1 MASTQPGTPTTPFTD
16 APAIPGSVRALME
29 ELGPVWGND
38 IKAHTRRMIE
48 AYDALHAATPK
59 HGRREMDLPYGPDER
74 HRLDVYVP
82 PSGVEPAPAAGRPVL
97 MFVHGGA
104 FVDGEKNRT
113 PEIYANVLWFMARH
127 GIVGVNVE
135 FRLAPAHPFP
145 SATEDIAAA
154 VRWVRQHARQW
165 GGDPDRIFLM
175 GHSAGGTH
183 VGHYAGDP
191 RFHPENGSGLAG
203 LILVSGRVRAEAGA
217 ENPNARRVEAYYGV
231 DARRMEEGSP
241 VTYAAQGLAKLP
253 IMLAVAQYEN
263 PLIDVHNAELYHALS
278 AHRRRAPRFVWLAG
292 HNHTSITAHLNT
304 ADEYFGAT
312 LLDFIRNG
320 A

>member
-1 MASTQPGTPTTPFTD
+1 MFHPQPGTHVPSTD
-16 APAIPGSVRALME
+16 APAVPDSVRALMQ
-29 ELGPVWGND
+29 ELGPVWGHD
-38 IKAHTRRMIE
+38 IKGHTRRMIE
-48 AYDALHAATPK
+48 AYDALHAAAPK
-59 HGRREMDLPYGPDER
+59 HGRREMDLPYGPHER
-74 HRLDVYVP
+74 HRLDVYAP
-82 PSGVEPAPAAGRPVL
+82 PSGGGRPAMGRPVL

-113 PEIYANVLWFMARH
+113 SEIYANVLWFMARH

-135 FRLAPAHPFP
+135 FRLAPEHPFP

-183 VGHYAGDP
+183 AGHYAGDT
-191 RFHPENGSGLAG
+191 RFHPEGGSGLAG

-231 DARRMEEGSP
+231 DAGRMEEGSP
-241 VTYAAQGLAKLP
+241 VTYAARGLAGLP

-278 AHRRRAPRFVWLAG
+278 IHRRRSPRFVWLAG
-292 HNHTSITAHLNT
+292 HNHTSIVAHLNT
-304 ADEYFGAT
+304 ADAGFGLA
-312 LLDFIRNG
+312 LLDFIGNG
-320 A
+320 G

>member
-1 MASTQPGTPTTPFTD
+1 MTFHRPPATSAD
-16 APAIPGSVRALME
+16 APAVPDSVRALMR
-29 ELGPVWGND
+29 ELGPVWGRD
-38 IKAHTRRMIE
+38 IKDHTRRMIE
-48 AYDALHAATPK
+48 AYDVLHAAAPK
-59 HGRREMDLPYGPDER
+59 VGTRESDLSYGPHER
-74 HRLDVYVP
+74 NRLDVHVP
-82 PSGVEPAPAAGRPVL
+82 PWPEGTGTRAARPVL

-127 GIVGVNVE
+127 GVVGVNVE
-135 FRLAPAHPFP
+135 FRLAPEHPFP
-145 SATEDIAAA
+145 SATQDIAAA
-154 VRWVRQHARQW
+154 VAWVRRHAAEW

-183 VGHYAGDP
+183 AGHYAGDN
-191 RFHPENGSGLAG
+191 RFHPQGRSGLAG
-203 LILVSGRVRAEAGA
+203 LILVSGRVRAEASA

-241 VTYAAQGLAKLP
+241 VTYATQGLARLP
-253 IMLAVAQYEN
+253 VMLAVAQYEN

-278 AHRRRAPRFVWLAG
+278 AHRRRSPRFMWLAG
-292 HNHTSITAHLNT
+292 HNHTSIIAHLNT
-304 ADEYFGAT
+304 ADADFGMA

>member
-1 MASTQPGTPTTPFTD
+1 
-16 APAIPGSVRALME
+16 
-29 ELGPVWGND
+29 
-38 IKAHTRRMIE
+38 
-48 AYDALHAATPK
+48 
-59 HGRREMDLPYGPDER
+59 
-74 HRLDVYVP
+74 
-82 PSGVEPAPAAGRPVL
+82 
-97 MFVHGGA
+97 
-104 FVDGEKNRT
+104 
-113 PEIYANVLWFMARH
+113 MARH

-135 FRLAPAHPFP
+135 FRLAPDHPFP
-145 SATEDIAAA
+145 SATQDIAAA
-154 VRWVRQHARQW
+154 VAWVRRHARQW

-183 VGHYAGDP
+183 AGHYAGDS
-191 RFHPENGSGLAG
+191 RFHPQGGSGLAG

-241 VTYAAQGLAKLP
+241 VTYAAQGLAGLP

-278 AHRRRAPRFVWLAG
+278 AHRRRSPRFMWLAG
-292 HNHTSITAHLNT
+292 HNHTSIIAHLNT
-304 ADEYFGAT
+304 ADADFGMA
-312 LLDFIRNG
+312 LVDFIRNG